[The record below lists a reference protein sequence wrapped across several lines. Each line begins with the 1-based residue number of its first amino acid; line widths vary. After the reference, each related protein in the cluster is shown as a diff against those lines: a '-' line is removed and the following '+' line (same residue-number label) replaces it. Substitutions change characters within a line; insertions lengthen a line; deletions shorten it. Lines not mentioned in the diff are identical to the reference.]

1 LLISLKIPIPEE
13 RKKEMVA
20 EKITNESAPTPVTS
34 FTQSK
39 NIFNKSQESKIRAQ
53 SKASMPTLRHEK
65 NNQLSKL
72 QS

>member
-1 LLISLKIPIPEE
+1 
-13 RKKEMVA
+13 MVA